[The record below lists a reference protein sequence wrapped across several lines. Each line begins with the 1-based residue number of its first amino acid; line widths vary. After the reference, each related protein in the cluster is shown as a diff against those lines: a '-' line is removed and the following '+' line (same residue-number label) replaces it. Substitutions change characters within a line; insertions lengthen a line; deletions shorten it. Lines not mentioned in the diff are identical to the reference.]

1 MEIQQ
6 VQTGATKLIQIYVS
20 AVAGGAAL
28 TGATD
33 LFVRVRRQS
42 DGKILDWADMTFKA
56 AAWTDK
62 EHLLAE
68 LDAANLPGVYA
79 YALNTTSIVTLV
91 ANDIYQFYY
100 FQTPGVSAIMPVP
113 NAIEMG
119 KWLDNIDGAISDC
132 AKPTDILSDAT
143 PFAGANIANLD
154 AAVSDCAKP
163 TDILSDA
170 TPFAGASIATIA
182 SDVDTALS
190 LTHGVGAWDGIPPA
204 SDIADA
210 VWDALR
216 ADHADA
222 GSFGQSTNL
231 IAAGLQTDAV
241 NELVDA
247 LWDEPTSHHVTP
259 GTTGNGFSN
268 MDAKVST
275 RAVAGDAMTLAAG
288 AVTANAL
295 HVGGV
300 AKISDGVWDEALA
313 GHVGAG
319 SAGQAQNH
327 LDSDISDCAVPGDLM
342 MLDANALT
350 GVAIDATGSIK
361 IANKVLDTALAGHA
375 VAGSVAIA
383 LDHLDADVTSRA
395 APNAQMALTIAARG
409 ALVDDIWDEPVAGHA
424 VGGTTGKDVTLA
436 SLAPTAAVIADAV
449 WDEALAGH
457 VGAGSSG
464 KAEGFLDDAITSRA
478 KADDPMTLSANAVS
492 AAALAAAGVAK
503 ISDGVWDEALAGHT
517 TAGTSGKKLGDL

>member
-1 MEIQQ
+1 
-6 VQTGATKLIQIYVS
+6 
-20 AVAGGAAL
+20 
-28 TGATD
+28 
-33 LFVRVRRQS
+33 
-42 DGKILDWADMTFKA
+42 
-56 AAWTDK
+56 
-62 EHLLAE
+62 
-68 LDAANLPGVYA
+68 
-79 YALNTTSIVTLV
+79 
-91 ANDIYQFYY
+91 
-100 FQTPGVSAIMPVP
+100 
-113 NAIEMG
+113 
-119 KWLDNIDGAISDC
+119 
-132 AKPTDILSDAT
+132 
-143 PFAGANIANLD
+143 
-154 AAVSDCAKP
+154 
-163 TDILSDA
+163 
-170 TPFAGASIATIA
+170 
-182 SDVDTALS
+182 
-190 LTHGVGAWDGIPPA
+190 
-204 SDIADA
+204 
-210 VWDALR
+210 
-216 ADHADA
+216 
-222 GSFGQSTNL
+222 
-231 IAAGLQTDAV
+231 
-241 NELVDA
+241 
-247 LWDEPTSHHVTP
+247 
-259 GTTGNGFSN
+259 
-268 MDAKVST
+268 
-275 RAVAGDAMTLAAG
+275 MTLAAG